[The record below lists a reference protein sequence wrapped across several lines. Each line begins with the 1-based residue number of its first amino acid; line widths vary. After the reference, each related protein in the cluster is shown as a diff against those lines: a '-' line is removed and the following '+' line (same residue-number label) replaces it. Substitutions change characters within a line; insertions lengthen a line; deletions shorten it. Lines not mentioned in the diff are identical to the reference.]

1 MWMEDGWGHRESQ
14 EVTEVTGV
22 GTVRGDRRLWPW
34 AAFRAGR
41 ERAWAGV
48 GRALV
53 ASAAAEEDG

>member
-1 MWMEDGWGHRESQ
+1 M
-14 EVTEVTGV
+14 TGV

-34 AAFRAGR
+34 AAFWAGR

-53 ASAAAEEDG
+53 ASAVEDG

>member
-1 MWMEDGWGHRESQ
+1 M
-14 EVTEVTGV
+14 TGV

-53 ASAAAEEDG
+53 ASAVEDG